1 MKRFIVGWLK
11 RLGWFSVSGEDLGR
25 AARIAALSGLASF
38 VLPAVA
44 VAQAVNI
51 DLGTGAGL
59 TDRVIQLAGLLTILS
74 LAPSIVIMTTAFVRI
89 VVVLSLLRT
98 ALGLQQSPPNSVLIS
113 LSLFL
118 TAIVMAP
125 TLTASY
131 NAGVKPLLDKKM
143 ELPQAFAASTLPVK
157 QFMLAQVEQD
167 DLALFVRLSHTPKV
181 AQAVDLPIQV
191 VTSGFMISELERF
204 FSRLGPEESGPI
216 DHYYGC
222 GDSLVRRG
230 ALPDPDRPF
239 SAIRNHIGGED
250 DLLFGAMQR
259 VGARFAWAAEAWV
272 WEDPAPERLTLR
284 YTALRAFAYG
294 QGASAHCAAAGDRL
308 GVARWMVLGV
318 AQALAF
324 GAYAGVK
331 WLLRTPSFAFSLDRA
346 ARGLGKTLWWKPF
359 KIRFYGLTAP
369 AVAQAAS

>member
-1 MKRFIVGWLK
+1 MSVEISIIIPTQR
-11 RLGWFSVSGEDLGR
+11 RLEGLAR
-25 AARIAALSGLASF
+25 AARSVFVQAGVEASSLELVVVDNDQTPSAAGVARMLAEEAPFPVRYVHEPAPGVANARNAGMTESKGELIAFLDDDEEAPAEWLAALVS
-38 VLPAVA
+38 
-44 VAQAVNI
+44 AQRRYEA
-51 DLGTGAGL
+51 D
-59 TDRVIQLAGLLTILS
+59 
-74 LAPSIVIMTTAFVRI
+74 
-89 VVVLSLLRT
+89 VVFGPVHAR
-98 ALGLQQSPPNSVLIS
+98 ADG
-113 LSLFL
+113 
-118 TAIVMAP
+118 
-125 TLTASY
+125 
-131 NAGVKPLLDKKM
+131 DK
-143 ELPQAFAASTLPVK
+143 VGN
-157 QFMLAQVEQD
+157 
-167 DLALFVRLSHTPKV
+167 RLY
-181 AQAVDLPIQV
+181 
-191 VTSGFMISELERF
+191 LERF

-250 DLLFGAMQR
+250 DLLFGAMER
-259 VGARFAWAAEAWV
+259 AGAKFAWAADAWV

-324 GAYAGVK
+324 GAYAAVK
-331 WLLRTPSFAFSLDRA
+331 WLIRSPSFAFSLDRA

>member
-1 MKRFIVGWLK
+1 MSVEISIIIPTQR
-11 RLGWFSVSGEDLGR
+11 RLEGLAR
-25 AARIAALSGLASF
+25 AARSVFVQAGVEASSLELVVVDNDQTPSAAGVARMLAEEAPFPVRYVHEPAPGVANARNAGMTESKGELIAFLDDDEEAPAEWLAALVS
-38 VLPAVA
+38 
-44 VAQAVNI
+44 AQRRYEA
-51 DLGTGAGL
+51 D
-59 TDRVIQLAGLLTILS
+59 
-74 LAPSIVIMTTAFVRI
+74 
-89 VVVLSLLRT
+89 VVFGPVHAR
-98 ALGLQQSPPNSVLIS
+98 ADW
-113 LSLFL
+113 
-118 TAIVMAP
+118 
-125 TLTASY
+125 
-131 NAGVKPLLDKKM
+131 DK
-143 ELPQAFAASTLPVK
+143 VGN
-157 QFMLAQVEQD
+157 
-167 DLALFVRLSHTPKV
+167 RLY
-181 AQAVDLPIQV
+181 
-191 VTSGFMISELERF
+191 LERF

-250 DLLFGAMQR
+250 DLLFGAMER
-259 VGARFAWAAEAWV
+259 AGAKFAWAADAWV

-324 GAYAGVK
+324 GAYAAVK
-331 WLLRTPSFAFSLDRA
+331 WLIRSPSFAFSLDRA